1 MNKKPLPSQATRA
14 IAPEWD
20 PLRRGTGWTDA
31 DLAKP
36 QIYIQSTFGDSHPG
50 SVHLD
55 RLVAIVRRICAMAK
69 ARERTES
76 TIRWLPGK

>member
-31 DLAKP
+31 ELAKP
-36 QIYIQSTFGDSHPG
+36 QIYIQSTFGDSHPEIG
-50 SVHLD
+50 RAHV
-55 RLVAIVRRICAMAK
+55 
-69 ARERTES
+69 
-76 TIRWLPGK
+76 